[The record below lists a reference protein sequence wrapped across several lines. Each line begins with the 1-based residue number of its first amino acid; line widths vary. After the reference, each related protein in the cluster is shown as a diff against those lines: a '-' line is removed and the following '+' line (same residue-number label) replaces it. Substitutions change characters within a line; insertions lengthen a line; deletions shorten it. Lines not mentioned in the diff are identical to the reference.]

1 MPDQNWTEKN
11 TDTTDHSTSTP
22 HSPGNNR
29 KWKWVLI
36 VVIILGAGTFYF
48 LRQSKQKASNIQA
61 DPAPRAVPV
70 STAAAK
76 KGDIGV
82 YINALGTVTPVYTD
96 TITSRVQ
103 GEIVNVY
110 YQEGQLVHKGD
121 PLLDI
126 DPRPYHAQLNEVE
139 GQLAHDQA
147 LLNEAKIDLSRYQSA
162 YEQNAIAKQQ
172 VDDQEQTVFQ
182 YEGTVKNDQGQVEN
196 AQVNLVYCHITSPIE
211 GRVGLR
217 LVDPGNIVQAN
228 STTPLV
234 VVTQLQPITVIF
246 SVAED
251 YLPQIQEQMH
261 KGQRMLVDAFDR
273 EQQKKIATGS
283 LLTMD
288 NQIDPTTGTL
298 KLKAIF
304 QNEDNSLFANQFVNA
319 RLLVDT
325 EHGQTLIPTSAIQR
339 NSQGAFVYVI
349 KPDHTASLHTIKI
362 GTSNADLSAVDGVQP
377 GDVVAI
383 AGFDKLQDGVKV
395 LPVGEDASASPN
407 PKQGS

>member
-1 MPDQNWTEKN
+1 MAEQTLNQKN
-11 TDTTDHSTSTP
+11 AESHIHPPSHSQSEGKG
-22 HSPGNNR
+22 SR
-29 KWKWVLI
+29 WIWAFLL
-36 VVIILGAGTFYF
+36 VILLGAGAYYYLHQT
-48 LRQSKQKASNIQA
+48 KQRTNIQA
-61 DPAPRAVPV
+61 DAPPRAVPV
-70 STAAAK
+70 STASAR

-103 GEIVNVY
+103 GEIVNVFY
-110 YQEGQLVHKGD
+110 REGQLVHKGD

-126 DPRPYHAQLNEVE
+126 DSRPYQAQLTQAE

-162 YEQNAIAKQQ
+162 YQQNAIAKQQ

-182 YEGTVKNDQGQVEN
+182 YEGTVKNDQGMVEN
-196 AQVNLVYCHITSPIE
+196 AKVNLVYCHIVSPIE

-228 STTPLV
+228 STTALV

-251 YLPQIQEQMH
+251 YLPQIQEQMR
-261 KGQRMLVDAFDR
+261 KGREMMVDAFDR
-273 EQQKKIATGS
+273 DQQKKLASGS
-283 LLTMD
+283 LLTLD

-304 QNEDNSLFANQFVNA
+304 PNRDNSLFANQFVNA

-325 EHGQTLIPTSAIQR
+325 THDAVLIPTAAIQR
-339 NSQGAFVYVI
+339 NAQGSFAYVI
-349 KPDHTASLHTIKI
+349 KPEQTAAIRTITV
-362 GTSNADLSAVDGVQP
+362 GTTDGDMAAVQGIEA
-377 GDVVAI
+377 GEAVAVK
-383 AGFDKLQDGVKV
+383 GFEKLQDGVKV
-395 LPVGEDASASPN
+395 AVQNRPN
-407 PKQGS
+407 GPNERQSQTP